1 MVKKETK
8 MRLTAAVK
16 RMIAIAVMMMI
27 CIASVVS
34 VMAAMIDVTVI
45 DGEESITFETA
56 GLNQEKILEK
66 AETYGIAPLEGYDT
80 AVLSEETRVLTIY
93 RETEATVMDD
103 GTLYRLPVQTYQM
116 SAASIAQTAV
126 HDCGMPPLMA
136 DDAVSYDAAA
146 NKVVIRR
153 AFFVTLQTEDG
164 EKQCIAHTGDT
175 VSDFLAEENLV
186 PGKKVLLE
194 PSADTKLRFGMTIR
208 FLPQFEVKITADG
221 TTEKQIVPAGTVED
235 ALKAAGI
242 TLGEED
248 ELNVSLDEAVYDGMS
263 IEVGRVTY
271 REKTEEKK
279 ISYEIVEKESED
291 LYLGET
297 AVETAGEAG
306 VRTIVKKEKLLDGKV
321 IESEELS
328 NEVTKEPVDEVV
340 LVGTKEPET
349 VSSSSSAEASTS
361 GSTLVDHNGN
371 TISYSAVLTGSCSA
385 YTGGGTT
392 ASGLPAAVGN
402 VAVNPNVIPYG
413 TRLYICSPDGSFVY
427 GYAVAAD
434 TGGAFLYGDYLAD
447 LYYDTLSDC
456 YSFGIRT
463 MNVYILD

>member
-16 RMIAIAVMMMI
+16 RMIAIAVMMII

-103 GTLYRLPVQTYQM
+103 GALYRLPVQTYQM

-194 PSADTKLRFGMTIR
+194 PSADTKLRSGMTIR

-297 AVETAGEAG
+297 AVE
-306 VRTIVKKEKLLDGKV
+306 
-321 IESEELS
+321 
-328 NEVTKEPVDEVV
+328 
-340 LVGTKEPET
+340 
-349 VSSSSSAEASTS
+349 
-361 GSTLVDHNGN
+361 
-371 TISYSAVLTGSCSA
+371 
-385 YTGGGTT
+385 
-392 ASGLPAAVGN
+392 
-402 VAVNPNVIPYG
+402 
-413 TRLYICSPDGSFVY
+413 
-427 GYAVAAD
+427 
-434 TGGAFLYGDYLAD
+434 
-447 LYYDTLSDC
+447 
-456 YSFGIRT
+456 
-463 MNVYILD
+463 